1 MAIAKVIEVL
11 AVTLLDLVPTILSQ
25 LQTLAVIQNTEAKTR
40 HKPPLQRYRPIGV
53 VQGLSRPTQV
63 LDRVAVMP
71 ITVVDT
77 EVTPQ
82 LEDQALSREGPLV
95 ILDEHMVGDNF
106 QEVLPLPDFIVR
118 HRKVPVQDR
127 LGLTIIEG
135 PRRTILGPNQAGSQN
150 SEAVM
155 GPLNDGLRR
164 RQGLIVSIDCF
175 NHG

>member
-1 MAIAKVIEVL
+1 
-11 AVTLLDLVPTILSQ
+11 
-25 LQTLAVIQNTEAKTR
+25 
-40 HKPPLQRYRPIGV
+40 
-53 VQGLSRPTQV
+53 
-63 LDRVAVMP
+63 
-71 ITVVDT
+71 
-77 EVTPQ
+77 
-82 LEDQALSREGPLV
+82 
-95 ILDEHMVGDNF
+95 MVGDNF